1 MKSIIKLSV
10 AALLVVGST
19 QASANDGQLDITQT
33 LSNNIAHY
41 IESTS
46 NELQS
51 KLKESLFHDSQK
63 LLNELLSLQ
72 SEQLV
77 EANVVENTPS
87 PVATNNASNVEG

>member
-46 NELQS
+46 NELQN
-51 KLKESLFHDSQK
+51 KLKESLFSDSQK
-63 LLNELLSLQ
+63 ILNEFFSVK

-77 EANVVENTPS
+77 EAKLLESTPQLVV
-87 PVATNNASNVEG
+87 ANNAAKVEG

>member
-10 AALLVVGST
+10 AVLLVVGST

-41 IESTS
+41 IESAG

-51 KLKESLFHDSQK
+51 QLKESLFNDSQK
-63 LLNELLSLQ
+63 MLNEFFSVK

-77 EANVVENTPS
+77 EANAVENTPQLV
-87 PVATNNASNVEG
+87 VANNDAKVEG

>member
-33 LSNNIAHY
+33 LANNIADY

-51 KLKESLFHDSQK
+51 KLKESVFSDSQK
-63 LLNELLSLQ
+63 MLNELLSLQ

-77 EANVVENTPS
+77 EASVVVNTPQL
-87 PVATNNASNVEG
+87 VATSNASNVEG

>member
-33 LSNNIAHY
+33 LANNIAGY

-51 KLKESLFHDSQK
+51 KLKESVFSDSQK
-63 LLNELLSLQ
+63 MLNELLSLQ

-77 EANVVENTPS
+77 EASV
-87 PVATNNASNVEG
+87 VATKPQLVATSNAANVEG

>member
-33 LSNNIAHY
+33 LSNSIAHY

-46 NELQS
+46 DELQS
-51 KLKESLFHDSQK
+51 KLKQSLFSDSQK
-63 LLNELLSLQ
+63 MLTELLSQ
-72 SEQLV
+72 HSEQSAGV
-77 EANVVENTPS
+77 DENTS
-87 PVATNNASNVEG
+87 QLVATSNAVKVED

>member
-46 NELQS
+46 NELQN
-51 KLKESLFHDSQK
+51 KLKESLFSDSQK
-63 LLNELLSLQ
+63 ILNEFFSVK

-77 EANVVENTPS
+77 EAKLVESTPQLVV
-87 PVATNNASNVEG
+87 ANNAAKVEG

>member
-33 LSNNIAHY
+33 LSNSIAQY

-51 KLKESLFHDSQK
+51 KLKQSLFSDSQK
-63 LLNELLSLQ
+63 MLTELFSQQ
-72 SEQLV
+72 SEQSAEV
-77 EANVVENTPS
+77 GVAENTS
-87 PVATNNASNVEG
+87 QLVATSNAVKVEG

>member
-33 LSNNIAHY
+33 LSNSIAHY

-46 NELQS
+46 DELQS
-51 KLKESLFHDSQK
+51 KLKQSLFSDSQK
-63 LLNELLSLQ
+63 MLTELLSQ
-72 SEQLV
+72 HSEPSAKVAENTSQLV
-77 EANVVENTPS
+77 ATSNAVKVED
-87 PVATNNASNVEG
+87 

>member
-33 LSNNIAHY
+33 LANNIADY

-51 KLKESLFHDSQK
+51 KLKESVFSDSQK
-63 LLNELLSLQ
+63 MLNELLSLQ
-72 SEQLV
+72 SEQRV
-77 EANVVENTPS
+77 EASVVVNTPQL
-87 PVATNNASNVEG
+87 VATSNAANVEG

>member
-33 LSNNIAHY
+33 LSNSIAHY

-46 NELQS
+46 DELQS
-51 KLKESLFHDSQK
+51 KLKQSLFSDSQK
-63 LLNELLSLQ
+63 MLTELLSQ
-72 SEQLV
+72 HSEQSAKV
-77 EANVVENTPS
+77 AENTS
-87 PVATNNASNVEG
+87 QLVATSNAVKVEG